1 MEKIVYSERI
11 RDLIDH
17 LVRIKVIHKKK
28 GYLVGCKQML
38 EKALDISTDYDQHNA
53 LETIKAEIGALQREE
68 TQLREKSGEVKTELV
83 ELLMETFRG
92 KIVRAG
98 DSVFHMIDRAEFV
111 SGNDTVLVFY
121 TRALDTKF
129 KTIDAKYRCCDD
141 LVRKWPEPLKLELPE
156 GEHYLTGLPRMY
168 FVTWEDLGPEFE
180 LIDPTG
186 SIKKNAAEMWGIK
199 L

>member
-28 GYLVGCKQML
+28 GYLVGCKEML

-53 LETIKAEIGALQREE
+53 LETIKSEICALQREE
-68 TQLREKSGEVKTELV
+68 IQLRKKSGEVKTELA
-83 ELLMETFRG
+83 ELLMETYRG

-98 DSVFHMIDRAEFV
+98 DSVFHMIDQVEFA
-111 SGNDTVLVFY
+111 SGDETVIVFH
-121 TRALDTKF
+121 TRGLDTKL
-129 KTIDAKYRCCDD
+129 KVMDAKYRCCAD
-141 LVRKWPEPLKLELPE
+141 LVRVCPEPLKLELPE
-156 GEHYLTGLPRMY
+156 GEHYLTGLPRMH

-180 LIDPTG
+180 LIDQTG
-186 SIKKNAAEMWGIK
+186 SIKKNVAEMWGIK